1 MSRASRTNLVGPL
14 VGRLTTAAVDQSFA
28 SLRNSFLLLA
38 VAASAGVEVFGA
50 FAVAYTAV
58 SFVLAV
64 ARAYVGIPL
73 TIDLPLVGQAGS
85 TSSLTGHAMSL
96 SLAASVP
103 VLAVLALA
111 GAIDSQHAGML
122 VALGLVAPV
131 VLLQDTIRYV
141 ASATGRPTAAL
152 VADACWLAAAVGVLA
167 LGVAGTQSP
176 DVLVALWGAGG
187 AIALV
192 VGWWGVGRPV
202 LRIDGLRRVVAEDR
216 RRTRL
221 GAEGAISASTSLL
234 TVNGIAIFAGASV
247 VGEVRAATTLFGLM
261 SVMLVFLSF
270 GLGPEMAK
278 MRVASR
284 VTVAAAAAATTAA
297 VVIVWGLLVLSDPF
311 GVSSSLL
318 GASWDGARPLIPYLI
333 AEGVGLCLW
342 VSFGTMLR
350 VSGRTSITLR
360 ISATY
365 AVCSVVSI
373 LGVAAALGS
382 SIAIVRT
389 MSILGVAVGC
399 ATVVAARR
407 AHLPPQ

>member
-1 MSRASRTNLVGPL
+1 M
-14 VGRLTTAAVDQSFA
+14 
-28 SLRNSFLLLA
+28 
-38 VAASAGVEVFGA
+38 
-50 FAVAYTAV
+50 
-58 SFVLAV
+58 
-64 ARAYVGIPL
+64 
-73 TIDLPLVGQAGS
+73 
-85 TSSLTGHAMSL
+85 
-96 SLAASVP
+96 P